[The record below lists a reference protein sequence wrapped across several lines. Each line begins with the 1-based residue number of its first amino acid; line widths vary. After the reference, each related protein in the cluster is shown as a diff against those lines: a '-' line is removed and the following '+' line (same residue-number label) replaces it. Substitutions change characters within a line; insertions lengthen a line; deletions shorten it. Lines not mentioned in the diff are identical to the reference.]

1 MYKTKTNKKIYV
13 FIIALAMLFSFV
25 LFFGVS
31 GLVAEERKNNIVV
44 TPLSLEGTGTYSSP
58 YLVKSGADLNNLC
71 AYTNSGGNTKGL
83 YFKLTSA
90 DLTESGALEVA
101 LTEPIGTAHNPFMG
115 VFDGNDITI
124 TGATYATNAQG
135 QAGIFGQIKN
145 ATIQNLTVKYSSTDT
160 TATTMGGIVA
170 SAYSSNIL
178 NCTNKTNMYNTAGDA
193 MVAGIVGYAHNLNI
207 ENCTNEAT
215 IKCLSTGEGISSAGG
230 IVGFGYNTNI
240 SYCKISP
247 NITPEINGG
256 GGGGS
261 SSDIS
266 YRGGIAGLLSGGSTK
281 ESYNTATISAAGT
294 KEAYAGGI
302 IGKATSHTITNC
314 FNRGNVSALANGTSE
329 TETVSNGQ
337 STSGISLSTSGYTVT
352 TDKTLAYAGGIAGY
366 SNSDIKYCYSFG
378 TISGGG
384 IKKTITNE
392 SRFTTNE
399 LEQTGGNS
407 HYDRNMTSVQT
418 VTDSNIITTLTYED
432 SLYYSGINGN
442 TSLTGTNCY
451 SDYNNLKDT
460 LTYNIHYNKSYVAN
474 SVVMINSSVS
484 KSTTSGVLE
493 DKDILS
499 KTNAS
504 YSSINSSVNNHISA
518 CSNSY
523 ANLSV
528 SDKNISLAV
537 GTTYNYTTGALFWK
551 KNHSDAKSVTPYNI
565 AYSRNQNYSIVNTS
579 DIKSSKT
586 DGSDKT
592 LPSGFLSSVW
602 AYSSLIND
610 GYPHLIK
617 YYWQDGA
624 KK

>member
-1 MYKTKTNKKIYV
+1 MKGNYIDKKINASVV
-13 FIIALAMLFSFV
+13 FAILAMLFSFV

-44 TPLSLEGTGTYSSP
+44 TPLALEGTGTYSSP
-58 YLVKSGADLNNLC
+58 YLVKSSADLNNLC

-256 GGGGS
+256 GSGGS

-266 YRGGIAGLLSGGSTK
+266 YRGGIAGSLSGGSTK
-281 ESYNTATISAAGT
+281 ESYNTATISASGT
-294 KEAYAGGI
+294 NEAYAGGI
-302 IGKATSHTITNC
+302 VGKATNHTITNC
-314 FNRGNVSALANGTSE
+314 FNRGNVSAFARETTS
-329 TETVSNGQ
+329 S
-337 STSGISLSTSGYTVT
+337 STKL
-352 TDKTLAYAGGIAGY
+352 TDYATYEIKNTKGYAGGICGSGATINCCYNTGNVIGGKMVY
-366 SNSDIKYCYSFG
+366 SI
-378 TISGGG
+378 TISQTFSEVTYTTIRNQG
-384 IKKTITNE
+384 IPSGYYDDKLSGKINIVSKYYYNNIIPMKNTTNSFTTIANNIPSDAYFNMSTNMHQKTIGSNYSWTESDVPGSFSLNLTN
-392 SRFTTNE
+392 
-399 LEQTGGNS
+399 TGYFEN
-407 HYDRNMTSVQT
+407 
-418 VTDSNIITTLTYED
+418 TY
-432 SLYYSGINGN
+432 NGN
-442 TSLTGTNCY
+442 NKGVETIKTVGYTIRGYGNYWAKFSSMKIKINYSKDLLAINHCY
-451 SDYNNLKDT
+451 K
-460 LTYNIHYNKSYVAN
+460 
-474 SVVMINSSVS
+474 
-484 KSTTSGVLE
+484 
-493 DKDILS
+493 
-499 KTNAS
+499 
-504 YSSINSSVNNHISA
+504 YSSGYKDYQPV
-518 CSNSY
+518 Y
-523 ANLSV
+523 E
-528 SDKNISLAV
+528 DKNISLV
-537 GTTYNYTTGALFWK
+537 YL
-551 KNHSDAKSVTPYNI
+551 SL
-565 AYSRNQNYSIVNTS
+565 SRESSLPNVNT
-579 DIKSSKT
+579 DVVSKRFN
-586 DGSDKT
+586 GSDKT
-592 LPSGFLSSVW
+592 LPSGFSSSVW

-610 GYPHLIK
+610 GYPHLVK
-617 YYWQDGA
+617 NYWQDSA
-624 KK
+624 KA

>member
-1 MYKTKTNKKIYV
+1 MKRNYIGKKLNLSVV
-13 FIIALAMLFSFV
+13 FAVLAMLFSFV
-25 LFFGVS
+25 LFFGVG
-31 GLVAEERKNNIVV
+31 GLVAEERKSNIVV
-44 TPLSLEGTGTYSSP
+44 TPLTLEGIGTYSTP
-58 YLVKSGADLNNLC
+58 YLVKSSADLNNLC
-71 AYTNSGGNTKGL
+71 AYTNSGGNTQGL

-101 LTEPIGTAHNPFMG
+101 LTEPIGTAHSPFMG
-115 VFDGNDITI
+115 VFDGNDIMI
-124 TGATYATNAQG
+124 TGATYSTNAQG

-145 ATIQNLTVKYSSTDT
+145 ATIQNLTVKYTSKET
-160 TATTMGGIVA
+160 TATVMGGIVA

-178 NCTNKTNMYNTAGDA
+178 NCTNKTNIYNTAGDA
-193 MVAGIVGYAHNLNI
+193 MVAGIVGYAYNLNI

-215 IKCLSTGEGISSAGG
+215 IKCLSTGKGVSSAGG

-240 SYCKISP
+240 SYCKVSP
-247 NITPEINGG
+247 IITPGLING

-261 SSDIS
+261 SSSIS
-266 YRGGIAGLLSGGSTK
+266 YRGGIAGSLSGGATN
-281 ESYNTATISAAGT
+281 ESYNTATISCSGT
-294 KEAYAGGI
+294 DEAYAGGI
-302 IGKATSHTITNC
+302 VGKATNHTITNC
-314 FNRGNVSALANGTSE
+314 FNRGNVSASAKVTST

-337 STSGISLSTSGYTVT
+337 STSGINLSTSGYTVT
-352 TDKTLAYAGGIAGY
+352 TDKTIAYAGGIAGY

-384 IKKTITNE
+384 IKKTIINE

-399 LEQTGGNS
+399 LKQTGGNS
-407 HYDRNMTSVQT
+407 HYDRNFTST
-418 VTDSNIITTLTYED
+418 TTITDSNIITKLTYED

-451 SDYNNLKDT
+451 SGYDNLKNT
-460 LTYNIHYNKSYVAN
+460 LTYNIHYRKSYVVN
-474 SVVMINSSVS
+474 STIMVNSSVS
-484 KSTTSGVLE
+484 TSTSSGVLE

-504 YSSINSSVNNHISA
+504 YSSINSSVNNHISE

-528 SDKNISLAV
+528 DDKNISLVV
-537 GTTYNYTTGALFWK
+537 GTTYNYTTGALWWK
-551 KNHSDAKSVTPYNI
+551 ENHSDAKSVTPYNI

-579 DIKSSKT
+579 DIKTSKVN
-586 DGSDKT
+586 GSDKA
-592 LPSGFLSSVW
+592 LPSGFSSSVW

-617 YYWQDGA
+617 YYWQD
-624 KK
+624 KE